1 MAQKPIR
8 EYDAKNM
15 LARHWQ
21 EYIGKD
27 FQLGTKVAQVAPDTD
42 LDKLAKNN
50 QWLTTER
57 LVVKP
62 DMIMGKRGKHGLILL
77 NAEWNDAKK
86 WLKEKMGSEVTVGNI
101 TGELTHFVIEPF
113 VKADH
118 EYYVA
123 IKSERDGD
131 TIYFSTKGGV
141 DIEENWASVVQIMVP
156 TLGYIDDFDIASKLP
171 QDLTE
176 DRKRFGQM
184 IKGLFKYYLDL
195 GYAFLEINPFAV
207 KGDTLFTLDLKC
219 RLDDT
224 ASFEAGKKWGDDLQ
238 FPAPF
243 GRKLSKEEQYVEEL
257 DSKSG
262 ASLKLTI
269 LNAKGRIW
277 DLVAGGGASVIY
289 TDTVADLGWAKE
301 LANYGEYS
309 GDPSMD
315 ETYEY
320 AKTVLDLMTREP
332 DPKGRNKYLIIGGGI
347 ANFTDVA
354 KTFTGIVK
362 ALKEYKEKL
371 NKANV
376 KIFVRR
382 GGPNYPEGLKKM
394 RDLSKEGIP
403 IIEVHGPDYPMTKIL
418 ASALAMEEKK

>member
-15 LARHWQ
+15 LAKHWQ

-42 LDKLAKNN
+42 LDKLAKEKE
-50 QWLTTER
+50 WLTTER

-62 DMIMGKRGKHGLILL
+62 DMMMGKRGKHGLILL
-77 NAEWNDAKK
+77 NAEWSDAKK

-101 TGELTHFVIEPF
+101 TGELTHFIIEPF

-141 DIEENWASVVQIMVP
+141 DIEENWSSVVQIMVP
-156 TLGYIDDFDIASKLP
+156 ILGYIDDFDIASKLP

-184 IKGLFKYYLDL
+184 IKGLFKYYADL

-207 KGDTLFTLDLKC
+207 KGDNLYPLDLKC

-224 ASFEAGKKWGDDLQ
+224 AAFEAGKKWGEDLQ

-243 GRKLSKEEQYVEEL
+243 GRKLSKEEEYVEEL

-269 LNAKGRIW
+269 LNSKGRIW

-354 KTFTGIVK
+354 KTFAGIIK
-362 ALKEYKEKL
+362 ALREFKEKL

-382 GGPNYPEGLKKM
+382 GGPNYPEGLAKM
-394 RDLSKEGIP
+394 RSLAKDGVP

>member
-15 LARHWQ
+15 LAKYWQ

-27 FQLGTKVAQVAPDTD
+27 FQLGTKVAQVTPDTN
-42 LDKLAKNN
+42 LDKLAKEKE
-50 QWLTTER
+50 WLTTDR

-77 NAEWNDAKK
+77 NADWESAKK
-86 WLKEKMGSEVTVGNI
+86 WLKEKRGSEVTVGNV
-101 TGELTHFVIEPF
+101 TGQLTHFVIEPF

-141 DIEENWASVVQIMVP
+141 NIEENWASVSQVMVP
-156 TLGYIDDFDIASKLP
+156 ILGYIDDIDIAGKLLA
-171 QDLTE
+171 DVSLDKKKLAT
-176 DRKRFGQM
+176 M
-184 IKGLFKYYLDL
+184 IKGLYKYYTDL

-207 KGDTLFTLDLKC
+207 KGDTLFPLDLKC

-224 ASFEAGKKWGDDLQ
+224 AHIEAGAKWGEID

-243 GRKLSKEEQYVEEL
+243 GRKQTKEEAYIEEL

-262 ASLKLTI
+262 ASLKLTV

-277 DLVAGGGASVIY
+277 NLVAGGGASVIY
-289 TDTVADLGWAKE
+289 TDTVADLGFAKE

-320 AKTVLDLMTREP
+320 AKTVLDLVTREP

-354 KTFTGIVK
+354 KTFAGIIK

-371 NKANV
+371 NKAHV
-376 KIFVRR
+376 KIYVRR
-382 GGPNYPEGLKKM
+382 GGPNYPEGLQKM
-394 RDLSKEGIP
+394 RDLARDGIP
-403 IIEVHGPDYPMTKIL
+403 ILEVHGPEAPMTKIL
-418 ASALAMEEKK
+418 ASALENEKK

>member
-15 LARHWQ
+15 LARNWQ
-21 EYIGKD
+21 EYLGKD
-27 FQLGTKVAQVAPDTD
+27 FQLGTKVAQVTPETD
-42 LDKLAKNN
+42 LDELAAHND
-50 QWLTTER
+50 WLRTEA

-77 NAEWNDAKK
+77 NADWAKAKK
-86 WLKEKMGSEVTVGNI
+86 WLGEQRGTEVTISNV

-123 IKSERDGD
+123 IKSERDCD
-131 TIYFSTKGGV
+131 TIFFSTKGGV
-141 DIEENWASVVQIMVP
+141 EIEANWDSVVPIQVP
-156 TLGYIDDFDIASKLP
+156 TLANIDSIDIAAKLP
-171 QDLTE
+171 GDLKE
-176 DRKRFGQM
+176 DRKRIAAM
-184 IKGLFKYYLDL
+184 IKGLFRYYIDL

-207 KGDTLFTLDLKC
+207 KGEKLYPLDLKC

-224 ASFEAGKKWGDDLQ
+224 ASFESEKKWGAIS

-243 GRKLSKEEQYVEEL
+243 GRKLSKEEEYVEEL

-262 ASLKLTI
+262 ASMKLTI
-269 LNAKGRIW
+269 LNPKGRLW

-289 TDTVADLGWAKE
+289 TDTVADLGWARE

-320 AKTVLDLMTREP
+320 SKTVLDLLTREP
-332 DPKGRNKYLIIGGGI
+332 DPQGKNKYLIIGGGI

-354 KTFTGIVK
+354 KTFAGIIK
-362 ALKEYKEKL
+362 ALKEYKDRL
-371 NKANV
+371 IKAHV

-394 RDLSKEGIP
+394 RDLSKEGLP
-403 IIEVHGPDYPMTKIL
+403 IMEVHGPDYPMTKIL
-418 ASALAMEEKK
+418 ASALAMEKK